1 MKFSMLLPPVPDER
15 KWTLARQ
22 IGINY
27 AITKAAPDLS
37 GKPAPYNFEALQ
49 SIKDDFSQAGFQLYG
64 LEGDQ
69 FDMAPI
75 KLGLPTR
82 DECIEQYQQMLRNM
96 GQLDIRLLCYNFMAV
111 IGWFR

>member
-37 GKPAPYNFEALQ
+37 GKPAPYDLEALK
-49 SIKDDFSQAGFQLYG
+49 SIKDDFNKAGFQLYG

-69 FDMAPI
+69 FDMSPI
-75 KLGLPTR
+75 KLGLPNR
-82 DECIEQYQQMLRNM
+82 DEWIEKYRQMLHNI
-96 GQLDIRLLCYNFMAV
+96 GQLGIRLVCYNFMAV
-111 IGWFR
+111 IG